1 MAEREIAM
9 RRTSS
14 TFRLGLLLH
23 IGLILLLT
31 ASQTVAGDKV
41 EKSKTP
47 VFPEVQPG
55 HALLYVLRD
64 QHVKFLSSPFKVFID
79 TTPLGYLRGKCYLAA
94 QIEPGVRLIWGPDEN
109 TPQWLT

>member
-55 HALLYVLRD
+55 HASLT
-64 QHVKFLSSPFKVFID
+64 VKSRQEDGRSRTEPPVS
-79 TTPLGYLRGKCYLAA
+79 TTTIR
-94 QIEPGVRLIWGPDEN
+94 R
-109 TPQWLT
+109 